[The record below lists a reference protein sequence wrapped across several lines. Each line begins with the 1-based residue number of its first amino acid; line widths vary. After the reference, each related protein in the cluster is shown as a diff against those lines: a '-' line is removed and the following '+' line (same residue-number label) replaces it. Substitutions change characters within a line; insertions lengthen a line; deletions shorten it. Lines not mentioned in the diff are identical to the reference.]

1 MGMSPEYL
9 TVKDVSAICPSA
21 KGGKVSK
28 TTVHNW
34 MRKGVRGIKLKSLL
48 IGHSRVTTREH
59 FQEFLDALNGR
70 TSGCT
75 DTGSDQSS

>member
-1 MGMSPEYL
+1 MGVTEYL
-9 TVKDVSAICPSA
+9 TVKDVACLCPSA
-21 KGGKVSK
+21 KGGKVTR

-34 MRKGVRGIKLKSLL
+34 MKKGVHGVKLKSLL
-48 IGHSRVTTREH
+48 IGNSRVTTREY

-75 DTGSDQSS
+75 DQGSDTGS